1 MKEMVRQ
8 WLACLVVIGFS
19 VWAKA
24 DVVRLYPYPFGHL
37 GDPAEGAMQWY
48 LTECDYG
55 YALTHIGRCHWI
67 DHPSTN
73 ESGEVSHRWTYG
85 YETPTGHYTVPNT
98 VSGYVGTNYYTLAVK
113 GLGAGAAV
121 FTNLDSVTI
130 SEGIE
135 EICGAFYDVTNLTHV
150 GCPTTLRRIRTG
162 NYCSFGHCRSLQSIT
177 FPANLEV
184 IGVSSFADSG
194 LTSVELPESVT
205 NVGDRAFVEC
215 GELLSVTLPN
225 GAIHLGADAFKDCS
239 RLRTV
244 WYGGCVDLPDRCFS
258 HCASLTSFRGSA
270 SIVSIGDSA
279 FSGCSALPEFPYAEG
294 LVEIGSY
301 AFDGCSAFTAIDLPD
316 GVKKI
321 GSYAYIGCSNVGR
334 IRLPSSLESVQSTA
348 FYQLTPGELLT
359 SLYTSLMTRSSVTN
373 LTILPGMVS
382 YAPSVTYRGG
392 QYARVELPE
401 TVTSIGSLAFQNNAN
416 LKELITHGRI
426 ESIGGKAFAGCT
438 SLTSLPAGCGNS
450 VTNWGAEVFSGCT
463 NVEKL
468 VVPGSMKSI
477 PADMFRNCIGLKNL
491 VIEDGVETVSGTA
504 FMGDV
509 NLESIY
515 VGSTV
520 TNLKF
525 SSYNGPDAS
534 KVVSATFCEL
544 HPPKYVAKAFLR
556 NFTGVVY
563 YPPTYADE
571 WSTIL
576 DDAGIGSHKA
586 WTSIAESDPGSVTVE
601 GVGVEY
607 SWLAKYGLLSDASPD
622 AATKART
629 GKKDCGGTDMF
640 VWQDFVAGTDP
651 TKSEDTFK
659 ASITFDKDT
668 GKPVISWT
676 PELSEAEAAKREY
689 KVFGKAKINDK
700 DWTMVDGD
708 AEDFN
713 FFKVSVGMKP

>member
-1 MKEMVRQ
+1 MVRQ
-8 WLACLVVIGFS
+8 WLVCLATIGFS
-19 VWAKA
+19 ILATA
-24 DVVRLYPYPFGHL
+24 DVVRLYPYPSDYIGR
-37 GDPAEGAMQWY
+37 PAEGAMQWF

-55 YALTHIGRCHWI
+55 YALTYIGRCHWI

-121 FTNLDSVTI
+121 FTNLYSVTI

-135 EICGAFYDVTNLTHV
+135 EICGAFYGVTNLTYV
-150 GCPTTLRRIRTG
+150 GCPTTLRRIRSG

-225 GAIHLGADAFKDCS
+225 GVIHLGADAFKDCS
-239 RLRTV
+239 RLQTV

-258 HCASLTSFRGSA
+258 HCASLTSFRGSG

-279 FSGCSALPEFPYAEG
+279 FSGCSALPGFPYADG
-294 LVEIGSY
+294 LVEIGSH
-301 AFDGCSAFTAIDLPD
+301 AFDGCSAFTAVDLPD

-321 GSYAYIGCSNVGR
+321 GSYAYNGCSNVGR
-334 IRLPSSLESVQSTA
+334 IRLPSSLENFQNTA

-359 SLYTSLMTRSSVTN
+359 GLYTSLMTRSSVTN

-416 LKELITHGRI
+416 LKELVTHGRI
-426 ESIGGKAFAGCT
+426 ESIGGKAFAGCA
-438 SLTSLPAGCGNS
+438 SLTSLPASCGNS
-450 VTNWGAEVFSGCT
+450 VTNWGTEVFSGCAGLV
-463 NVEKL
+463 NV
-468 VVPGSMKSI
+468 VVPGSMRNVPSK
-477 PADMFRNCIGLKNL
+477 MFYNCGNIQEL
-491 VIEDGVETVSGTA
+491 VIEEGVESTQSDSFSYDYNIRSLSLPSTLTNMASVTAKTAPHVSEVVTCHQA
-504 FMGDV
+504 CPPD
-509 NLESIY
+509 NLS
-515 VGSTV
+515 
-520 TNLKF
+520 
-525 SSYNGPDAS
+525 
-534 KVVSATFCEL
+534 
-544 HPPKYVAKAFLR
+544 KAFLKD
-556 NFTGVVY
+556 FTGVLY
-563 YPPTYADE
+563 YPPNNRAVWEAYLLDKGLSAYGKTWAD
-571 WSTIL
+571 
-576 DDAGIGSHKA
+576 A
-586 WTSIAESDPGSVTVE
+586 AENDPGDVRVE
-601 GVGVEY
+601 GVSVTYG
-607 SWLAKYGLLSDASPD
+607 WLAKYGLTLDNTPERVA
-622 AATKART
+622 KAKT
-629 GKKDCGGTDMF
+629 GKTDCDGNDML

-651 TKSEDTFK
+651 TKPEDTFK

-668 GKPVISWT
+668 GNPIISWT

-689 KVFGKAKINDK
+689 KVFGKTKINDK
-700 DWTMVDGD
+700 NWTLVDGD
-708 AEDFN
+708 VENFN